1 MIGPDPV
8 TLRLSDTMGLIR
20 STPLVT
26 RDGSRTAE
34 AAGYR
39 SPGALSGID
48 WRAALTAECGFHA
61 ARCLQRRVT
70 PTATPGRAAM
80 PDFVPPEPFRDPPTL
95 VVSESRRVA
104 SPSS

>member
-1 MIGPDPV
+1 MVGPDPV
-8 TLRLSDTMGLIR
+8 TLRLTDMMGLTR
-20 STPLVT
+20 STRLVT

-70 PTATPGRAAM
+70 PVATPGRAAM
-80 PDFVPPEPFRDPPTL
+80 PDLMPHEPFRDPPTL
-95 VVSESRRVA
+95 VVSEPRRVP